1 MDSHVDVL
9 FDYNGVKIIVEM
21 NSKKAMLDRNYIYLF
36 KVASRALK
44 SGDTTYSNIKS
55 TILVN
60 FNNTNKSQKNF
71 IDICYLKNQDD
82 ETVTRVIKVLNVNI
96 AKALDKRYNCLNE
109 FEKKMAII
117 CRILTATKLSDLK
130 KETDCFMTK
139 EESKNFI
146 NRAKELSSDDEMVT
160 MFDQENMHEMIRNT
174 ELKEA
179 HESGI
184 EQGIEQGSKETAI
197 DIAKNMIK
205 IGLTNEQ
212 IIETTKLSIAEIDK
226 LRKEV

>member
-1 MDSHVDVL
+1 
-9 FDYNGVKIIVEM
+9 
-21 NSKKAMLDRNYIYLF
+21 
-36 KVASRALK
+36 
-44 SGDTTYSNIKS
+44 
-55 TILVN
+55 
-60 FNNTNKSQKNF
+60 
-71 IDICYLKNQDD
+71 
-82 ETVTRVIKVLNVNI
+82 
-96 AKALDKRYNCLNE
+96 
-109 FEKKMAII
+109 
-117 CRILTATKLSDLK
+117 
-130 KETDCFMTK
+130 MTK

-146 NRAKELSSDDEMVT
+146 NRAKELSSEDEMVT

-226 LRKEV
+226 LRKED